1 MHVHKSVL
9 KYNKGVLKNMNTF
22 QNRLKE
28 ALDSSG
34 LSQAELARRANIGR
48 NSISDYLKGKYEA
61 KQDKLHALAQVLNVD
76 EGWLMGYDVKQGRKV
91 TSETNLPTNFV
102 YPLGDDF
109 ERISIPLIGEI
120 ACGDPI
126 TAEENIEGYVEEI
139 FEKPVPKG
147 NLFALRCKGK
157 SMEPTIHDGSI
168 VTIREQP
175 TVEDGEIAAVL
186 VDGDNEATLKRI
198 KHQGNL
204 IMLMPDNKEF
214 DPIILDKDNPGRIVG
229 KAVHV
234 SWSIK

>member
-1 MHVHKSVL
+1 
-9 KYNKGVLKNMNTF
+9 MNTF
-22 QNRLKE
+22 QSRLKE
-28 ALDSSG
+28 ALANSG

-61 KQDKLHALAQVLNVD
+61 KQDKLHSLARVLNVD
-76 EGWLMGYDVKQGRKV
+76 EGWLMGYDISQERNSNSKV
-91 TSETNLPTNFV
+91 PTNII
-102 YPLGDDF
+102 YPLGDKF
-109 ERISIPLIGEI
+109 QRVSIPLIGEI

-186 VDGDNEATLKRI
+186 VDGDNEATLKRV

>member
-1 MHVHKSVL
+1 
-9 KYNKGVLKNMNTF
+9 MNTF
-22 QNRLKE
+22 QSRLKE
-28 ALDSSG
+28 ALANSG

-61 KQDKLHALAQVLNVD
+61 KQDKLHSLARVLNVD
-76 EGWLMGYDVKQGRKV
+76 EGWLMGYDISQERNSNSKV
-91 TSETNLPTNFV
+91 PTNII
-102 YPLGDDF
+102 YPLGDKF
-109 ERISIPLIGEI
+109 QRVSIPLIGEI

-157 SMEPTIHDGSI
+157 SMEPTIHNGSI

-186 VDGDNEATLKRI
+186 VDGDNEATLKRV